1 MLKKNK
7 SDTSLI
13 EKIYKNAEKAI
24 EFGAGMPALTFV
36 FDDDSCFIF
45 YVEKAGDFL
54 VLRSY
59 DTEHKIYKPLLII
72 GEFERSRSDRGH

>member
-13 EKIYKNAEKAI
+13 EKIYKKAEKAI

-45 YVEKAGDFL
+45 YVEKVEDFL
-54 VLRSY
+54 ILRSY
-59 DTEHKIYKPLLII
+59 DTEYKIYKPLLII